1 MEATI
6 AQIDDHRPMPKV
18 NPSLW
23 VSYGRSRFDTSWQNK
38 EVLWST
44 LLSRFSHATQTQ
56 ETQAEYLKMSKAQ
69 QDNIKDVG
77 GFVGGTLK
85 GGRRKSETVEKRSMI
100 CLDLDNAPDSFI
112 DDMFIEE
119 PVCWAIYST
128 HKHKKGAARFRMI
141 IPLSREVTPEEY
153 EAVSR
158 MVAKDIGLKYFDSTT
173 FQPARLMYWPS
184 YSLDGDYVFDYND
197 AELLNPD
204 EILKRYPDWTDVSSW
219 PTCPDELRVEK
230 KRKERQADPTKKDN
244 SVGLFCRAYT
254 VPEAISEFLP
264 DVYTQEKED
273 RYTYA
278 AGSTHGGLVI
288 YDDGLFCYSNHSTDP
303 AHGLDLNAFDL
314 VRIHLF
320 GDQDEKAKEGTPS
333 TKLPS
338 YKAMVELVN
347 KDKKCNRLYDAE
359 KAAKLSDAF
368 AGEDEEAA
376 GDDDDSWKDE
386 LARSKNAILPTL
398 NNLMIILGHDK
409 RLLPIKFN
417 SFKGVITKAGP
428 TPWEKAPG
436 LWDNADD
443 SSIRVYLAQTYA
455 DFKKQDIQDAIVRTS
470 RQRAFHPVKQYLER
484 LPEWDGLERAETVFI
499 DLLGAEDSAYTR
511 EATRKWLLA
520 AVERIYRP
528 GIKFDQCIVLT
539 GAQGIGKSTL
549 ARKLGGEWFSDS
561 LAFED
566 MRDKTAAEKLA
577 GAWILEIGEMKGLR
591 KMDMEAVRSFMS
603 RQEDVYRPAYGRQ
616 TEHYPRSCVF
626 IGTSNNDDFLR
637 DVTGNRRFWP
647 IKCLRQREDKRP
659 GAWDIDQDTVDQI
672 WAEVMCWHMIGEDLT
687 LSKESEAMAE
697 QSQEEAL
704 EQDERAGIVEEYL
717 SRLLPENWGDLS
729 INARRMW
736 LDDRSNLGD
745 VKRTAVSVIEVWAEC
760 FGKNPSD
767 KKRSDSDDIAR
778 ILQTL
783 GWKRSSRT
791 ARLGEYGKQKIYEK
805 SGTSDSEGGTS

>member
-368 AGEDEEAA
+368 AGEDEEAT

-436 LWDNADD
+436 LWGNADD

-805 SGTSDSEGGTS
+805 SGTSDSGGGTS

>member
-264 DVYTQEKED
+264 DVYIQEKED

-717 SRLLPENWGDLS
+717 SRLLPKNWGDLS

-805 SGTSDSEGGTS
+805 GGTSDSEGGTS

>member
-100 CLDLDNAPDSFI
+100 CLDLDKAPDSFI

-197 AELLNPD
+197 AEILNPD

-409 RLLPIKFN
+409 RLRPIKFN

-511 EATRKWLLA
+511 EATRKWLQA

-591 KMDMEAVRSFMS
+591 KIDMEAVRSFMS

-767 KKRSDSDDIAR
+767 KKRSDSDDIVR

-783 GWKRSSRT
+783 GWKRSNRT

>member
-1 MEATI
+1 
-6 AQIDDHRPMPKV
+6 
-18 NPSLW
+18 
-23 VSYGRSRFDTSWQNK
+23 
-38 EVLWST
+38 
-44 LLSRFSHATQTQ
+44 
-56 ETQAEYLKMSKAQ
+56 
-69 QDNIKDVG
+69 
-77 GFVGGTLK
+77 
-85 GGRRKSETVEKRSMI
+85 
-100 CLDLDNAPDSFI
+100 
-112 DDMFIEE
+112 
-119 PVCWAIYST
+119 
-128 HKHKKGAARFRMI
+128 MI

-320 GDQDEKAKEGTPS
+320 RDQDEKAKEGTPS

-783 GWKRSSRT
+783 GWKRSGRT

>member
-100 CLDLDNAPDSFI
+100 CLDLDKAPDSFI

-197 AELLNPD
+197 AEILNPD

-499 DLLGAEDSAYTR
+499 DLLGAEDSVYTR
-511 EATRKWLLA
+511 EATRKWLQA